1 MPERGL
7 RGKNVSGP
15 GWGLWNW
22 LVEEGGAGCC
32 LLEVVFSVRTLFSS
46 ALPPG

>member
-1 MPERGL
+1 MPERGV
-7 RGKNVSGP
+7 RGKNASGP
-15 GWGLWNW
+15 GWGLWRW
-22 LVEEGGAGCC
+22 AGEEGAGCC